1 MIIKPRKI
9 LLITVLLPIFIL
21 FASIASA
28 ENLEE
33 IMEAQKELKTIA
45 NEDKNKRHAES
56 KRLVETKDAIKM
68 GKNEYQRTC
77 SLCHG
82 IDAKGHGIYAFELNK
97 APANLALIKKSN
109 NNAFPFSKLYRI
121 IDGRDEITSHGTRMM
136 PIWGQ
141 RFNSESWINTN
152 QLNSET
158 LVRGRIFEL
167 LLYLETIQE

>member
-1 MIIKPRKI
+1 MIIKLRK
-9 LLITVLLPIFIL
+9 LLLNIVLLPVFIL
-21 FASIASA
+21 FTSIASA

-33 IMEAQKELKTIA
+33 IMEAQKELKTTA

-56 KRLVETKDAIKM
+56 KRLAETKDAVKM

-97 APANLALIKKSN
+97 APTDLTQIKKRN
-109 NNAFPFSKLYRI
+109 NNTFPFSKLFRT
-121 IDGRDEITSHGTRMM
+121 IDGRDDNASHGTRMM

-141 RFNSESWINTN
+141 RFNSESWIDTN
-152 QLNSET
+152 PLNSET